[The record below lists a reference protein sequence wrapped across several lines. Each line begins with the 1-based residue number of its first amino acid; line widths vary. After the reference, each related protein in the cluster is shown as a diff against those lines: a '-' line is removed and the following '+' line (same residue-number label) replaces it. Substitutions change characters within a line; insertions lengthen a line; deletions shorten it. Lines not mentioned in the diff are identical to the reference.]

1 MNTQF
6 TQPDKQLAIQ
16 TMKQA
21 IAACFNIS
29 PTVVAYLSTSLN
41 VAGYTILFDRVSNTC
56 WLRGAATGTVTSWTI
71 TNSTMSLVTSA
82 GTYTLYKAFTG
93 YLGRTD
99 GVTAQPG
106 EVGEII
112 TATGSPTTIA
122 SASGNNLAT
131 IVLTPGVWECIGQVK
146 LTPSGQSSNWSQM
159 HGAISIVSG
168 TAPDFPYTNILRGV
182 FNANGECKIICP
194 TRRFNLSANTTVY
207 CEGGATFADG
217 TMTLTGFIE
226 AVRIR

>member
-6 TQPDKQLAIQ
+6 TQPDKQLAVQ
-16 TMKQA
+16 TTKQA
-21 IAACFNIS
+21 IAACFNIAAS
-29 PTVVAYLSTSLN
+29 AVAYLATSLN
-41 VAGYTILFDRVSNTC
+41 VASYTILFDSPTNTC
-56 WLRGAATGTVTSWTI
+56 WLRGSATGTVTSWTI
-71 TNSTMSLVTSA
+71 TGSTMSLVTSA
-82 GTYTLYKAFTG
+82 GTFTLYKAFTG
-93 YLGRTD
+93 FVGRTD
-99 GVTAQPG
+99 GLIAQPG

-146 LTPSGQSSNWSQM
+146 FTPSGQSNTWSQM
-159 HGAISIVSG
+159 HGAISTVSG

-182 FNANGECKIICP
+182 FNANGESKIICP

-207 CEGGATFADG
+207 CEGGATFPDG